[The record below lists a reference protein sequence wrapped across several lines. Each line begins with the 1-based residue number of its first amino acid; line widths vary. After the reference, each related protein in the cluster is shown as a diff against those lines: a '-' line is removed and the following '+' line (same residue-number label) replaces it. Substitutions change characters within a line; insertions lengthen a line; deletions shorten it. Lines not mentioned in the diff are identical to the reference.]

1 MSSEGQVPN
10 HTEEDYEDLHTP
22 ETRSSTTHADY
33 FDQRTNEY
41 EEYEEC
47 APISKVTVGNTG

>member
-10 HTEEDYEDLHTP
+10 HTEEDYEDLDTP

-41 EEYEEC
+41 EEC